1 MQLFRVLT
9 NTLNDQ
15 SVHEYIVMAENEQ
28 DAAQIAQG
36 NARANN
42 PVGGFST
49 PAMSQSNTRV
59 LAIQSTN
66 LPNCIEVH
74 KFPLAMARQLIGQQF

>member
-1 MQLFRVLT
+1 MRLFRVLT
-9 NTLNDQ
+9 NTINDQ
-15 SVHEYIVMAENEQ
+15 SVHEYIVMADNET
-28 DAAQIAQG
+28 DAEAIAQG

-42 PVGGFST
+42 PVGGYNT
-49 PAMSQSNTRV
+49 PIQSQQNTRV

-74 KFPLAMARQLIGQQF
+74 KFPLAMARQLISQQF

>member
-1 MQLFRVLT
+1 MRLFRVLT

-15 SVHEYIVMAENEQ
+15 SVHEYIVMAEDDNH
-28 DAAQIAQG
+28 AAVIAKG

-42 PVGGFST
+42 PVGGYNT
-49 PAMSQSNTRV
+49 PAQAQQNTRV
-59 LAIQSTN
+59 LAVQSTN
-66 LPNCIEVH
+66 LPDCIEVH

>member
-1 MQLFRVLT
+1 MRLFRVLT

-15 SVHEYIVMAENEQ
+15 SVHEYIVMAEDEN
-28 DAAQIAQG
+28 DAAAIAQG

-42 PVGGFST
+42 PVGGSNT
-49 PAMSQSNTRV
+49 PAQAQQNTRV
-59 LAIQSTN
+59 LAVQSTN

-74 KFPLAMARQLIGQQF
+74 KFPLAMARQLINQQF